1 MRTLLKRFAASVFQ
15 TGQRCGFNLFPNH
28 YYTPMADVNA
38 LRRSKEVWTKP
49 STMPGIAMNL
59 DEQAGSLRR
68 IVKPFQEEYKGNK
81 NYIEGVRKGCG
92 PGYGYIEAQ
101 ALHGFLRSIKPQ
113 IIIEVGSGVSTYCM
127 LRAMESNRRDTGMQA
142 EIICVE
148 PYPTS
153 FVEEC
158 GVQLNRA
165 IVESLDPSFF
175 DQLGDGDLLFI
186 DSSHA
191 VRPGGDVVYLYLEVL
206 PRLKPGVFVH
216 IHDIYLPY
224 TYNRD
229 VLKTFFQWSE
239 TALLLALIS
248 GNPSLTIQFC
258 LSMLHYDRKDVLR
271 EVFPEYQPQEDQNGL
286 IPDHVPAFT
295 MQKKH
300 FPASIYLRV
309 ANAD

>member
-1 MRTLLKRFAASVFQ
+1 MRAFLKRFAVSIFQ

-28 YYTPMADVNA
+28 YYAPMADVNA
-38 LRRSKEVWTKP
+38 LRRSKEFWAKP
-49 STMPGIAMNL
+49 STMPGIRVDL
-59 DEQAGSLRR
+59 DAQAETLRR
-68 IVKPFQEEYKGNK
+68 IVKPFKDEYKGNK
-81 NYIEGVRKGCG
+81 IYLEGVQKSCG

-101 ALHGFLRSIKPQ
+101 ALHGFLRSTKPQ
-113 IIIEVGSGVSTYCM
+113 KIIEVGSGVSTYCM
-127 LRAMESNRRDTGMQA
+127 LHAAQLNRRETGVQT

-148 PYPTS
+148 PYPS
-153 FVEEC
+153 DFLKEC
-158 GVQLNRA
+158 GVQLNRVM
-165 IVESLDPSFF
+165 VETLDPSFF

-186 DSSHA
+186 DSTHS

-248 GNPSLTIQFC
+248 GGSSLAIQFC

-286 IPDHVPAFT
+286 IPEHIPAFT
-295 MQKKH
+295 KQNLH
-300 FPASIYLRV
+300 FPSSIYLR
-309 ANAD
+309 